1 MTYNRIERLNNR
13 RIDTMVKQ
21 ANFANEVQFRIT
33 QTDSVKYALACMQP
47 IDPDYTANTY
57 AEGDRV
63 KNQLSKNLTEPCT
76 YDYQGSV
83 TNDTHIKARSD
94 IDLLVLIERFYTLE
108 NPQVPTY
115 PYKGEPVQ
123 DLLDLRSSAEQV
135 LKDKFPEVDV
145 DCSGSKSIELSGGS
159 LRRKID
165 VVPSNWFNSNS
176 YAQSGSKTNRGIQIL
191 DKDKRTRLT
200 NYPFLHNALLDVK
213 DGQVLGNMRKAIRLM
228 KSLKYDSESIDL
240 SSYDI
245 CAIGYNIPN
254 DRLLV
259 GSAENL
265 LLVEVCHDYC
275 RELLTY
281 QYIRDAIS
289 VPNNTRK
296 VFGADGATVK
306 GLQQLES
313 ELMTLRTDILTENT
327 RSFSRLADAR
337 VEY

>member
-1 MTYNRIERLNNR
+1 MTYNRMERLNNR
-13 RIDTMVKQ
+13 RIDSMVKQ

-33 QTDSVKYALACMQP
+33 QSDSVKYALACMQP

-63 KNQLSKNLTEPCT
+63 KNQLYKNLTEPCT

-94 IDLLVLIERFYTLE
+94 IDLLVLTERFHTLE
-108 NPQVPTY
+108 LPQVPTY
-115 PYKGEPVQ
+115 PYQGEPLQ
-123 DLLDLRSSAEQV
+123 DLLNLRASSERI
-135 LKDKFPEVDV
+135 LKEKFPEVDV

-159 LRRKID
+159 LRRRID
-165 VVPSNWFNSNS
+165 VVPSNWYNSNN

-191 DKDKRTRLT
+191 DKHKRTRIT
-200 NYPFLHNALLDVK
+200 NYPFLHNALLDQK

-254 DRLLV
+254 DSLFV
-259 GSAENL
+259 GLAENL
-265 LLVEVCHDYC
+265 LIVEVCHDYC

-281 QYIRDAIS
+281 QHIRESIS
-289 VPNNTRK
+289 VPNGMRK
-296 VFGADGATVK
+296 VFGEDGATVE
-306 GLQQLES
+306 GLRQLES
-313 ELMTLRTDILTENT
+313 ELMRLRTDILTENI

-337 VEY
+337 IEY